1 MCTNDGP
8 LIIKEIFKDFTNKIN
23 TDESQKYEN
32 PLEIFRNMYKD
43 IKELKANLTKYEK
56 NSNEKFSKS
65 KNFF

>member
-23 TDESQKYEN
+23 SDESQKYEN

>member
-1 MCTNDGP
+1 VCTNDGP